1 MVKRKYDYP
10 TDLITNKG
18 VLNKNKLKQIYKW
31 RENINKK
38 KLTEVLIENYNLKK
52 TIECYQDALE
62 EWVLIAQKI

>member
-10 TDLITNKG
+10 TDFITNKG
-18 VLNKNKLKQIYKW
+18 VLKRNKLKQIYKW

-52 TIECYQDALE
+52 TIKCYQDALE